1 MKHRQIWGSIEE
13 WGLERNINKNV
24 RYFFRS
30 IAILCFYLLLG
41 SCYSTI
47 EFPLLIRQQIDL
59 TEDTCTEVRSGVDCS
74 RALWEICDTAEQLYK
89 ENYRSLY
96 DFFCE
101 SAKVVELWELNRV
114 SQSEQKNKLSNESSS
129 DPSRDE
135 LADLSKEVYVKYMLW
150 DNSDSLSNSAKF
162 SMSKVIEIVKNL
174 FPILNFYEPPSEL
187 INWCDDC
194 D

>member
-1 MKHRQIWGSIEE
+1 MKHKQTWGSIEE

-30 IAILCFYLLLG
+30 IAILCFCLLLG

-47 EFPLLIRQQIDL
+47 EFPLFIRQQIDFA
-59 TEDTCTEVRSGVDCS
+59 EDTCTEVRSGADCS

-89 ENYRSLY
+89 ENYFSLY

-101 SAKVVELWELNRV
+101 SAKVIELWELNRV
-114 SQSEQKNKLSNESSS
+114 SQSEQKNKLSNEQSH

-135 LADLSKEVYVKYMLW
+135 LTNLSKEVYVKYMLW
-150 DNSDSLSNSAKF
+150 NNSDSLSNAAKF

-174 FPILNFYEPPSEL
+174 FPILNFYEPPGEL